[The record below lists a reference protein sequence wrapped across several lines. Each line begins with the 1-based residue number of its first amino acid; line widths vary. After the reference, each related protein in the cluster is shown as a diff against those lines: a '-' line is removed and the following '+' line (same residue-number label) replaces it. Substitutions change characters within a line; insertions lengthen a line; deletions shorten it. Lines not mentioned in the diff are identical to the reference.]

1 LVFGQGG
8 LLGYL
13 IYGAGTEYAIED
25 RLLAHLKM
33 TIAAKLRLQES
44 FLLSWKI
51 PVESGSGR
59 IELWMS
65 PSIPVQFRF
74 SESQPP
80 ELNRAWLEALALS
93 SHSARGMRV
102 MSEGEASRFLAK
114 SPLRTEESRPA
125 EQASGVEQES
135 RAQRESRA
143 EQASGAEQ
151 ASVD

>member
-13 IYGAGTEYAIED
+13 IYGAGTEYEIED
-25 RLLAHLKM
+25 RLLAHLKI

-59 IELWMS
+59 VELWMS
-65 PSIPVQFRF
+65 PAIPVQFRF
-74 SESQPP
+74 STSQPP

-102 MSEGEASRFLAK
+102 MSEGEASKFLAK
-114 SPLRTEESRPA
+114 SPLHTKQGGPSA
-125 EQASGVEQES
+125 EQES
-135 RAQRESRA
+135 RVERS
-143 EQASGAEQ
+143 
-151 ASVD
+151 SVD